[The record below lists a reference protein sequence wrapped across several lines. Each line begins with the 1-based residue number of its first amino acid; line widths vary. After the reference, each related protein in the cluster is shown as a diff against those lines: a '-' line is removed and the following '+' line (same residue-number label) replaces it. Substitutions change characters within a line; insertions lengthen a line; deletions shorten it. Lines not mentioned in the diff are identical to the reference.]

1 METAKIEFNT
11 LTSLEKQIAKLESQK
26 ITVMESSAND
36 FSAEIEQLKTTI
48 NTAFNKAK
56 LTPTE
61 FGFIVT
67 SPDFKT
73 LNGAT
78 DIREKINKISNI
90 KNFCNANVTD
100 LYTTSNGPKEVKI
113 TLTEVKITLT
123 KAFIQSINPEYKQI
137 LSSVE
142 IR

>member
-1 METAKIEFNT
+1 METTKIEFNT
-11 LTSLEKQIAKLESQK
+11 LTSLEKQIAKLQLLLESQK
-26 ITVMESSAND
+26 ITVMESASND

-67 SPDFKT
+67 SPDFKN

-78 DIREKINKISNI
+78 DIREKINKTSNI

-100 LYTTSNGPKEVKI
+100 WYTTSNGPKEVKI
-113 TLTEVKITLT
+113 TLTKG
-123 KAFIQSINPEYKQI
+123 FIQSINPEYKQI
-137 LSSVE
+137 LSSIE